1 MSDMKQVIIVR
12 LDLGLSTGKL
22 AAQSCHACLGA
33 YKKTGTL
40 IKKTWELEGAK
51 KVVLG
56 CEGLEQL
63 KELEVKAKQLK
74 LATYL
79 VRDAGHTEVP
89 PGTITA
95 LGIGPGKESVVDRVT
110 GSLKLLK

>member
-1 MSDMKQVIIVR
+1 MGKQVIVVR
-12 LDLGLSTGKL
+12 LDLGISTGKL
-22 AAQSCHACLGA
+22 AAQACHACLGA

-40 IKKTWELEGAK
+40 VRKAWELEGAK

-56 CEGLEQL
+56 CDSLEQL
-63 KELEVKAKQLK
+63 KDLQVKAKKLK
-74 LATYL
+74 LATYI

-95 LGIGPGKESVVDRVT
+95 LGIGPGKDSIIDRVT